1 MAYAKTTWAD
11 GDVITA
17 DKLNH
22 LEGGVSDV
30 STKIPEGALTAADG
44 LKATRDDDS
53 GAITVGISDKGIA
66 AAKLADGVIPAAY
79 TLPAATSSAIGGVK
93 KAAAVAAVASKDAKA
108 AAATAPTKAEF
119 DAVVA
124 VANENKRQLNAL
136 IASLKASGATA

>member
-1 MAYAKTTWAD
+1 MAYDQTTWAD

-22 LEGGVSDV
+22 LERGVSDV
-30 STKIPEGALTAADG
+30 STKIPEGTLAAADG
-44 LKATRDDDS
+44 LKATRDDS
-53 GAITVGISDKGIA
+53 GLITIGISDEGIT

-79 TLPAATSSAIGGVK
+79 TLPAATSSALGGVK
-93 KAAAVAAVASKDAKA
+93 KAAAVAAVASTDAKA
-108 AAATAPTKAEF
+108 AAAAAPTKAEF

-124 VANENKRQLNAL
+124 LANESKSQLNAL